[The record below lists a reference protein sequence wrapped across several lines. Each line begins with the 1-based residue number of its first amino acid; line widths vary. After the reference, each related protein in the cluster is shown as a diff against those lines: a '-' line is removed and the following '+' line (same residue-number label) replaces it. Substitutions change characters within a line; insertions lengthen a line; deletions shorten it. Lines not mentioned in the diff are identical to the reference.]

1 MVACR
6 KSYCSMVV
14 CQLQILLLS
23 VAATAFVS
31 PHARTLAPA
40 SALHART
47 RAPAS
52 ALRAVPAQD
61 WTAGCETFTW
71 EGHAIRYCKEGA
83 GPPLVLLHGFG
94 SSLETWRANAPA
106 LVDAGYSVYR
116 LDFLGLG
123 LSEKA
128 PGPYSIERWARQVGA
143 FLDDQ
148 SLDAPVLVGNSIGSL
163 VALQVASERRVRGLL
178 LNNCAGGM
186 NSKFSGREPS
196 FTPLQQAVAQVAFA
210 VIDALLAQ
218 ETLARFIFDR
228 VRSPEN
234 VRQVLGNVYV
244 DGDRV
249 DATLVDSTLLPA
261 EDPKALAV
269 FVDILTGDPGPRP
282 ADLVERTDAP
292 IHCFWGDADLLTP
305 LDGPTGLLFRGLA
318 DAGRCS
324 LTIAHAGHVPHDD
337 APAAANADYVA
348 WLRTLA

>member
-1 MVACR
+1 MVLQIL
-6 KSYCSMVV
+6 SSMV
-14 CQLQILLLS
+14 LQILLLS
-23 VAATAFVS
+23 AAATAFVS
-31 PHARTLAPA
+31 PHARA
-40 SALHART
+40 

-71 EGHAIRYCKEGA
+71 ESYAIRYCKEGA

-148 SLDAPVLVGNSIGSL
+148 RLDAPVLVGNSIGSL

-196 FTPLQQAVAQVAFA
+196 FTPLQQAVTQVAFA
-210 VIDALLAQ
+210 VIDALLAR
-218 ETLARFIFDR
+218 ETLARFIFDG

-234 VRQVLGNVYV
+234 VRRVLGNVYV

-261 EDPKALAV
+261 EDPRALAV

-282 ADLVERTDAP
+282 GDLVERTDAP

-324 LTIAHAGHVPHDD
+324 LTIANAGHVPHDD

>member
-1 MVACR
+1 MVA
-6 KSYCSMVV
+6 
-14 CQLQILLLS
+14 QILLLS
-23 VAATAFVS
+23 AAATAFVS

-218 ETLARFIFDR
+218 EFLARFIFDR

-324 LTIAHAGHVPHDD
+324 LTIANAGHVPHDD

-348 WLRTLA
+348 WLKTLA